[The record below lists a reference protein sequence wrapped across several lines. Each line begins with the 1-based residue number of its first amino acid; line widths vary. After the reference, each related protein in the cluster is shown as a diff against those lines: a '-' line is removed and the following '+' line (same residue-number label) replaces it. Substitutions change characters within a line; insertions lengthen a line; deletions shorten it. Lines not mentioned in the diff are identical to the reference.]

1 VDAVTA
7 AQVDAHGRDTR
18 EVNAELRALMAAGQT
33 DIEVLRPGSRHNLAA
48 GILEPARI
56 RFAGEVGY
64 FCGALSDGL
73 EIEVNG
79 NAGWSLGAD
88 MMSGRI
94 VVHGS
99 CGASTG
105 ASMRGGHIVVTGD
118 VGARAAIAGK
128 GGLLVVGGSAGAM
141 SGFMNQRTV
150 LVVCGDAAEGFG
162 DSMYEG
168 VLFCG
173 GRIAGAGSDTV
184 LEPPSADELA
194 WLAEQTE
201 PHGLGPAGEWVKV
214 RSAGRLWRYSKK
226 EFAVWKEAL

>member
-1 VDAVTA
+1 MDAVTA
-7 AQVDAHGRDTR
+7 AQVDAHGRSTR
-18 EVNAELRALMAAGQT
+18 EVNAEIRSLIAAGQT

-73 EIEVNG
+73 EIEVAG

-94 VVHGS
+94 DVHGS
-99 CGASTG
+99 CGSSTG
-105 ASMRGGHIVVTGD
+105 ASMRGGHIVVMGD

-128 GGLLVVGGSAGAM
+128 GGVLVVGGSAGAM
-141 SGFMNQRTV
+141 SGFMNQRTT

-168 VLFCG
+168 VLYCG
-173 GRIAGAGSDTV
+173 GRIAELGSDTLV
-184 LEPPSADELA
+184 EEPSAQELA
-194 WLAEQTE
+194 WLAEHTE
-201 PHGLGPAGEWVKV
+201 PHGLAPAGEWTKV